1 MKIYTKGGD
10 SGTTSLIGGKRV
22 PKYHERIE
30 TYGTVDELISFIGL
44 IRDQPVA
51 ENIRASLIIIQDR
64 LMTCASLLAAEDDVS
79 RRRLPELRES
89 DLEYLEKEIDTM
101 EEQLPPLSSFILPGG
116 HTFGSYCHITRNI
129 CRRAERSAIQLSVNN
144 DVPTLII
151 KYLNRLSDYMF
162 VLARKLTHDFNG
174 TEIPWKPKL

>member
-10 SGTTSLIGGKRV
+10 NGTTSLIGGKRV

-51 ENIRASLIIIQDR
+51 ENVKASLILIQDR
-64 LMTCASLLAAEDDVS
+64 LMTCASLLAAEDENS
-79 RRRLPELRES
+79 RKKLPVLRES
-89 DLEYLEKEIDTM
+89 DLEYLEKEIDAM
-101 EEQLPPLSSFILPGG
+101 EKKLPPLSSFILPGG
-116 HTFGSYCHITRNI
+116 HTYGSYCHIARNI

-144 DVPTLII
+144 DVPALII

-162 VLARKLTHDFNG
+162 VLARKLTLDFHG
-174 TEIPWKPKL
+174 VEIPWKPKL